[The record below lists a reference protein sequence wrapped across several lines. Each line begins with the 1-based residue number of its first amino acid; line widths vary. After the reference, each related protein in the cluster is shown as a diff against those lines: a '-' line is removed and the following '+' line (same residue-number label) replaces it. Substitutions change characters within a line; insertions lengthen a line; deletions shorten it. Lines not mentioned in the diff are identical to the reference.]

1 MVQGKL
7 THPDCYF
14 AASACAALVNFP
26 LWRMSAQ
33 AQSGFVLTGP
43 NGKPLGSFASL
54 MHSLKP
60 PYRGAPAVL
69 VGMTWARAAIFYG
82 GGCPHPIMF
91 VRENGLTLTLT
102 LT

>member
-43 NGKPLGSFASL
+43 NGKPLGSFAEAVSFD
-54 MHSLKP
+54 HISEAVFTNDHNGEQP
-60 PYRGAPAVL
+60 PP
-69 VGMTWARAAIFYG
+69 
-82 GGCPHPIMF
+82 
-91 VRENGLTLTLT
+91 GLADFTSNHTGET
-102 LT
+102 